1 MVSTI
6 LAALSTVFFLSPF
19 WIDVFTGS
27 VYSRAPMFATSFPER
42 KKETWELVFH
52 LRFLLVAPSP
62 SKIIW
67 KKEKLNTRK
76 QKKKT
81 FWLSPFK
88 ITGHFRVPKNLTFK
102 ARLSAK
108 PLIWKWFL
116 IMMQIKLIFTTKV
129 SHLALFWEW
138 EFLELGNSLLE
149 LRKWPPYGC
158 LNSISYPKAKLGG
171 WRKYTENEFDLILVT
186 VMC

>member
-27 VYSRAPMFATSFPER
+27 VYSRAPMFTTSFPER

-76 QKKKT
+76 QKKKN
-81 FWLSPFK
+81 
-88 ITGHFRVPKNLTFK
+88 ILTFPIQNNRPFPSSK
-102 ARLSAK
+102 K
-108 PLIWKWFL
+108 
-116 IMMQIKLIFTTKV
+116 
-129 SHLALFWEW
+129 SHLQSEAKCEAIDMKMIFNYDANKTHFHNKGFAL
-138 EFLELGNSLLE
+138 SLVLKVRVFGT
-149 LRKWPPYGC
+149 RKWPIGTAKVTSLRVLKPYF
-158 LNSISYPKAKLGG
+158 IS
-171 WRKYTENEFDLILVT
+171 
-186 VMC
+186 